1 MYLKDGSDLEMR
13 SYMGW
18 GWKQV
23 GEYRFLEGRNVNKD
37 GGHLA
42 CLGSSHLLRDR
53 CSRQKASSQGP
64 PETNERIKEGTLIIL
79 VEDCSNCL
87 GS

>member
-1 MYLKDGSDLEMR
+1 MYLKDGSDLEM

-18 GWKQV
+18 GRGQV
-23 GEYRFLEGRNVNKD
+23 DEYRFLEARNVNKD

-53 CSRQKASSQGP
+53 CSR
-64 PETNERIKEGTLIIL
+64 
-79 VEDCSNCL
+79 
-87 GS
+87 